1 MTTPTAP
8 KVPQGHFP
16 KCPGRQQFPVTT
28 GFITPGSDFPP
39 PHPLDASITM
49 EIYDPTEFVAPGQ
62 FERIRVVEIDDPF
75 LIEVNWCVCG
85 AFAASIAGC
94 WEITFFLDDVDGVGQ
109 SSGPLPNSTRAV
121 PVDSVPAVPGS
132 NDDVTQRCY
141 NLQVTIPAN
150 TVQVGAYSLLAVI
163 KLYSGDCPPQSA
175 NLLGDYLGF
184 AEIPVLVFV
193 PGE

>member
-1 MTTPTAP
+1 MTTPS
-8 KVPQGHFP
+8 KINVPQGHFP
-16 KCPGRQQFPVTT
+16 KCPPKERFPVIT

-49 EIYDPTEFVAPGQ
+49 EVYDKTEFVAPGQ
-62 FERIRVVEIDDPF
+62 LERIRVVEVDSDF

-85 AFAASIAGC
+85 AFAATLCGC
-94 WEITFFLDDVDGVGQ
+94 WEITFFLDDVDGVAP
-109 SSGPLPNSTRAV
+109 SSGQIPNSTQTV
-121 PVDSVPAVPGS
+121 PVDSVKPVPGP
-132 NDDVTQRCY
+132 NDDITQRCY
-141 NLQVTIPAN
+141 NLQVTVPAG

-163 KLYSGDCPPQSA
+163 KLYSGDCPPKPA

-193 PGE
+193 TE